1 MRRQNTDRLY
11 VLEIPL
17 GNTSLL
23 LPSAKIAEV
32 ISIGRLAPVPYAPDW
47 LLGVTGWR
55 SLAVPVVSF
64 EGFLGGHRMLPG
76 PGAKIVVLYPLTGRN
91 EWEFVSILS
100 SAEPR
105 PRSVEEAGLV
115 TAQEADLP
123 SSPYVAGGLRTPEG
137 RLLIVP
143 DLQALKTTFYPF

>member
-17 GNTSLL
+17 GSASLL

-32 ISIGRLAPVPYAPDW
+32 VSFGELAPVPFGPDW
-47 LLGVTGWR
+47 MLGVTGWR
-55 SLAVPVVSF
+55 SLAVPVVSL
-64 EGFLGGHRMLPG
+64 ESFLGLRRLAPG
-76 PGAKIVVLYPLTGRN
+76 PNAKIVVLYPLTGRR
-91 EWEFVSILS
+91 EWEFVAVMS

-115 TAQEADLP
+115 TAQEGDMP
-123 SSPYVAGGLRTPEG
+123 NSPYVAAGLKTPEG
-137 RLLIVP
+137 RLLMVP
-143 DLQALKTTFYPF
+143 DLEAVKATFYPF

>member
-17 GNTSLL
+17 GSASLL

-32 ISIGRLAPVPYAPDW
+32 VSFGDLAPVAFGPDW
-47 LLGVTGWR
+47 LLGVIGWR

-64 EGFLGGHRMLPG
+64 ESFLGLRRQAPG
-76 PGAKIVVLYPLTGRN
+76 SGAKVVVLYPLTGRR
-91 EWEFVSILS
+91 EWEFVAVLS

-115 TAQEADLP
+115 TAQEKDLP
-123 SSPYVAGGLRTPEG
+123 NSPYVAAGLKTPEG
-137 RLLIVP
+137 RLLMVP
-143 DLQALKTTFYPF
+143 DLEAVKATFYPL

>member
-17 GNTSLL
+17 GAASLL

-32 ISIGRLAPVPYAPDW
+32 VSYGALAPVPFGPDW

-64 EGFLGGHRMLPG
+64 ESFFGARRVAPG
-76 PGAKIVVLYPLTGRN
+76 PNAKIVVLYPLTGRP
-91 EWEFVSILS
+91 EWEFVGILS

-123 SSPYVAGGLRTPEG
+123 KSPYVAAGLKTPEG
-137 RLLIVP
+137 RVLMVP
-143 DLQALKTTFYPF
+143 DLEAVKTTFYPF

>member
-1 MRRQNTDRLY
+1 MRRQATDRLY

-17 GNTSLL
+17 GPVSLL

-32 ISIGRLAPVPYAPDW
+32 VSVSTLARVPFGPDW

-64 EGFLGGHRMLPG
+64 ESILGMRRVAPESS
-76 PGAKIVVLYPLTGRN
+76 AKVVVLYPLTGRR
-91 EWEFVSILS
+91 EWEFVGVLS

-105 PRSVEEAGLV
+105 PRSVEDAGLA
-115 TAQEADLP
+115 TAQDADLP
-123 SSPYVAGGLRTPEG
+123 NSPYVAAGLKTPEG

-143 DLQALKTTFYPF
+143 DLEATKTTFYPL